1 MARRKWKKSSVRV
14 RDIHGLI
21 DCLTVY
27 HGVWCILFGSSGRFA
42 NMSWV
47 QNQQLR
53 VLMGYVGR
61 GYFYYPE
68 PVEGVAK

>member
-1 MARRKWKKSSVRV
+1 MSKRKWRRSSVRV

-27 HGVWCILFGSSGRFA
+27 NGVWCVMFKRFA
-42 NMSWV
+42 NTTWV

-53 VLMGYVGR
+53 VLLNFIGR
-61 GYFYYPE
+61 GFFYYPE
-68 PVEGVAK
+68 LTEGGAK

>member
-1 MARRKWKKSSVRV
+1 MARRKWRKSSVRV

-27 HGVWCILFGSSGRFA
+27 NGVWCDVFKRFA
-42 NMSWV
+42 NLSWV

-53 VLMGYVGR
+53 VLLIYVGR

-68 PVEGVAK
+68 LTEGGAK